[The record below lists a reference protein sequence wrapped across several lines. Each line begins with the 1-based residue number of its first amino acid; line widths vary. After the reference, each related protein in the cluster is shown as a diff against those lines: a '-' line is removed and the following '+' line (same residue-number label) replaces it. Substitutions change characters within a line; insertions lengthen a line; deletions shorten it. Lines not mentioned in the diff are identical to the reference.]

1 MKSKI
6 ESLHKELRNTIFLP
20 NYKRNMFDNIP
31 YNPRKDEQRWIRT
44 KVIKL
49 IGFLPLEFL

>member
-1 MKSKI
+1 
-6 ESLHKELRNTIFLP
+6 
-20 NYKRNMFDNIP
+20 MFDNIP